1 MMNRKQ
7 YTTDLR
13 DEEWAVLVPY
23 LGRLLPEHE
32 RGRKPKYGLRLLI
45 DAVRYVLR
53 NGCTWRDL
61 PGDFPPL
68 AERVL
73 PLCNVARARLVA
85 QTQQALATQI
95 EKKARTPYRTECRLR
110 R

>member
-7 YTTDLR
+7 YTTDLKE
-13 DEEWAVLVPY
+13 EEWSLLAPY
-23 LGRLLPEHE
+23 LLKLMPEKG
-32 RGRKPKYGLRLLI
+32 RGRKPKYELRVLI

-53 NGCTWRDL
+53 NGCTWRNL

-73 PLCNVARARLVA
+73 PLCEVAR
-85 QTQQALATQI
+85 
-95 EKKARTPYRTECRLR
+95 
-110 R
+110 

>member
-1 MMNRKQ
+1 MIKQKQ
-7 YTTDLR
+7 YTTDLK
-13 DEEWAVLVPY
+13 DEEWALLAPY
-23 LGRLLPEHE
+23 LLRLMPLQS
-32 RGRKPKYGLRLLI
+32 RGRKAKYELRLLL

-73 PLCNVARARLVA
+73 PFCEVARGGAVA
-85 QTQQALATQI
+85 
-95 EKKARTPYRTECRLR
+95 
-110 R
+110 